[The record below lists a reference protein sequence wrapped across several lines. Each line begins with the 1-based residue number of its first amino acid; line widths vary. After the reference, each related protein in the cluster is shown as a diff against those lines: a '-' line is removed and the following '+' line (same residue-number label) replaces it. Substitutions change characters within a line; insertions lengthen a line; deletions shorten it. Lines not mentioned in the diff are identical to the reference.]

1 MKPEEIQHLRNLRQ
15 AASTEAAFLNAELS
29 LLGRS
34 FNYNADLKLARCELD
49 MVNCLIGLIDL
60 RFAAYR
66 GDKSLDGIVAK
77 SESSAVREDVRAFE
91 EMENR
96 SGAARSMAL
105 RPRSPEKPDEVEVSE
120 DKDEEDAEDAGDT
133 KETQDSEKTDPTP
146 PESPVDKYRPKKGL
160 RAARPV
166 LAMEMES
173 GVIVEFPSITEA
185 ARAASPGGPLS
196 STSIC
201 KRVER
206 MTPELWVRGPSAI
219 MALDTRNRYTFKGWA
234 FILKEDME
242 AADPEELLASAED
255 GKAGACDGEIDTGR
269 PGEEIVGMELATG
282 RERRFPSAVAAVKI
296 LYGERDAKK
305 ARNLSMSI
313 RSMVRRASVHEWG
326 NGPGY
331 FLHDAPDNMR
341 YRGWTF
347 ISAAELDE
355 FRKGGE

>member
-1 MKPEEIQHLRNLRQ
+1 M
-15 AASTEAAFLNAELS
+15 NAELS

-34 FNYNADLKLARCELD
+34 FNYNADLRLARCELD
-49 MVNCLIGLIDL
+49 ALNCLIGVIDL

-77 SESSAVREDVRAFE
+77 SESSAVREDVRTFE
-91 EMENR
+91 EMEDR
-96 SGAARSMAL
+96 SGAARNARKVPVPGSL
-105 RPRSPEKPDEVEVSE
+105 EKPDEIEE
-120 DKDEEDAEDAGDT
+120 ADEAEDVGDT
-133 KETQDSEKTDPTP
+133 EETEEAEETQDAEKTDPTP
-146 PESPVDKYRPKKGL
+146 PESPADKYRPKKGL

-173 GVIVEFPSITEA
+173 GIIVEFPSITEA
-185 ARAASPGGPLS
+185 ARAASQGGPLS

-242 AADPEELLASAED
+242 AADPEELLASAEA
-255 GKAGACDGEIDTGR
+255 GEAGACDGEIDTGR
-269 PGEEIVGMELATG
+269 PGEEIAGMELATG

-313 RSMVRRASVHEWG
+313 RSVVRRASVHEWA

-331 FLHDAPDNMR
+331 FLHDAPDNMS

>member
-1 MKPEEIQHLRNLRQ
+1 M
-15 AASTEAAFLNAELS
+15 NAELS

-49 MVNCLIGLIDL
+49 VVNCLIGLIDL

-77 SESSAVREDVRAFE
+77 SESSAVREDVKAFE
-91 EMENR
+91 EMEDR
-96 SGAARSMAL
+96 SGASR
-105 RPRSPEKPDEVEVSE
+105 RVTDPRSPKKPDEIEVSE
-120 DKDEEDAEDAGDT
+120 DEYGDGAEDIG
-133 KETQDSEKTDPTP
+133 ETEEAQNSEKTDPAP

-185 ARAASPGGPLS
+185 ARATSPSGPLS

-242 AADPEELLASAED
+242 AADPEELLASAE
-255 GKAGACDGEIDTGR
+255 AGEAGSCDGEIDTGR

>member
-1 MKPEEIQHLRNLRQ
+1 MSPEEIGHLRNLRQ

-29 LLGRS
+29 RLGRS

-49 MVNCLIGLIDL
+49 TLNCLIGLIDL
-60 RFAAYR
+60 RFAAYK
-66 GDKSLDGIVAK
+66 GDKSLDGVVTR
-77 SESSAVREDVRAFE
+77 SESSAVREDVKAFE
-91 EMENR
+91 DMEDR
-96 SGAARSMAL
+96 SGASRRVPKAGGGGGEEL
-105 RPRSPEKPDEVEVSE
+105 DSPD
-120 DKDEEDAEDAGDT
+120 
-133 KETQDSEKTDPTP
+133 
-146 PESPVDKYRPKKGL
+146 RLKKSL

-185 ARAASPGGPLS
+185 ARVTSPGRSLS

-206 MTPELWVRGPSAI
+206 MTPELWVKGPSAI
-219 MALDTRNRYTFKGWA
+219 MSLDTRNRYTFKGWA
-234 FILKEDME
+234 FILKEDLE
-242 AADPEELLASAED
+242 AADPEELLASAEAGD
-255 GKAGACDGEIDTGR
+255 AGACDDEVDTGR

-282 RERRFPSAVAAVKI
+282 RECRFPSAVAAVKVI
-296 LYGERDAKK
+296 YGERDAKK

-313 RSMVRRASVHEWG
+313 RSLVKRASVREWG

-355 FRKGGE
+355 FRKGVERCRKR